1 MLLIKTKIKN
11 CFKLKLTKFL
21 DKRGQFVKLFSK
33 NKFKNIKLSKQI
45 KQINTCTFKKK
56 NILRGFHY
64 QKKPKEEIKVVFCI
78 KGSCKIHVLDIRSKS
93 KTFKTNLSI
102 KLSEND
108 NYAVLVPKG
117 CPNAFQ
123 SLEKNTILIYYSTNE
138 YYPNYEEK
146 IKYNSTLVNI
156 KFPKNLILS
165 DKDS

>member
-1 MLLIKTKIKN
+1 MQLIKTKIKD
-11 CFKLKLTKFL
+11 CFKLKLNKFL

-33 NKFKNIKLSKQI
+33 NKFKKMKISKQI
-45 KQINTCTFKKK
+45 KQINICTFEKK

-78 KGSCKIHVLDIRSKS
+78 KGSCKIHVLDIRRKS
-93 KTFKTNLSI
+93 KTFKANLSI

-108 NYAVLVPKG
+108 DYAVLVPKE

-123 SLEKNTILIYYSTNE
+123 SLEKKTILIYYSTNE
-138 YYPNYEEK
+138 YYPDYEEK
-146 IKYNSTLVNI
+146 IKFNSTLVNI
-156 KFPKNLILS
+156 KFPKNLKLS